1 MPAAGLNRKV
11 YNNHTCMYMYLLLQ
25 LHVNSSEIG
34 HIEMLHH
41 GYAYMYYFLDLQF
54 TMFKN
59 EVFFF
64 LFKFSK

>member
-1 MPAAGLNRKV
+1 MPAAGLNRRM
-11 YNNHTCMYMYLLLQ
+11 YNTHTCMYMYLLLQ

-41 GYAYMYYFLDLQF
+41 GYAYKIYNLQCLK
-54 TMFKN
+54 MKW
-59 EVFFF
+59 VFF